1 MITDLTPY
9 RKHVDQFD
17 LTEEQKLE
25 LVNAIWMI
33 VDSVFDQ
40 HLGLNRWP
48 PEKPPEKLIK
58 SLAES
63 NCAKT
68 KRQSQ
73 SSRKVKSSRQRK
85 RAVEAK

>member
-25 LVNAIWMI
+25 LVNAVWMI

-48 PEKPPEKLIK
+48 PEKPP
-58 SLAES
+58 
-63 NCAKT
+63 
-68 KRQSQ
+68 
-73 SSRKVKSSRQRK
+73 
-85 RAVEAK
+85 